1 MVETYV
7 AEFKGRAQR
16 FFQRL
21 PRTSPRYLRQLVPI
35 SYWIRNYNRT
45 WLYGDVI
52 AGITVGVMVIPQAL
66 SNAKIA
72 QVPIHYGL
80 YTGFMGAFLYA
91 ILGTSRDLTVGPTAV
106 ISMFTGEVAVRV
118 AAETGYA
125 NYEAAIALAF
135 VLGIIITGM
144 GLLRLGIILD
154 FISAPIIMGFT
165 SSAALRILTGQI
177 PGLFGIKGVDRNDET
192 YVVII
197 NTLKSAGSTRWQD
210 MLIGLSACAL
220 FEALRLARQRW
231 GKKYI
236 SLHYLGLARN
246 AIGVIIFTLISFL
259 VCRNQENP
267 VITITGEVDSG
278 FPVPQLPVLSNSMMT
293 SLGPSLITGMLLC
306 IIEATAIAKA
316 FARKGQYSLNTSQ
329 ELIALG
335 MGNLSGSFFLSYPVT
350 ASFSRSAVNNQSGS
364 KSPMNGIVTGAFVIV
379 AILALPPV
387 LHYVPSALLSAIS
400 ITSVAHLISGPK
412 LFLRLWRIDP
422 LDFIASVIAFV
433 VALFAEIDYGIYA
446 AVGFSV
452 VVMLFR
458 IARPK
463 WRLLAQVEGS
473 YDTFVDRDHPD
484 YATLDPPPGIV
495 LIRLE
500 ESLTFPN
507 MEFFKKRVL
516 TSVYVQTSSAHP
528 LPKAAD
534 RNWSDGMDTS
544 LDEKIQREWQRREA
558 RKRNSRLSQHV
569 ELTVSVRTSQQ
580 TSGDKLAQETPGNSF
595 TSDVKN
601 YAKRRDSENSDSNA
615 SQLTRIGQRAAYY
628 ADSTNPQDPYGRPYL
643 RAVVFDFS
651 AVNNID
657 SSGLQCLLDLRGHL
671 REYAGCTAD
680 AKGDRDS
687 FDQKLSSNSFALHFV
702 SVHPKVL
709 RVLELSGI
717 TTDVVPVVP
726 VIATHNNESA
736 SRRSRDQAPTSNV
749 LQTPSSSNA
758 TNYDTLSMGTK
769 RLDNPTARKRW
780 SLPAVHAL
788 PSDSQLP
795 AVDRLNGASASA
807 LPLRWSQ
814 SDLPSPTHPG
824 TAVTITPNPSIPKLS
839 PGSGDELITASSSTS
854 VDNHGVPNDQEALQ
868 VSADQSSSVADDPIV
883 QERCRVVH
891 LAVRDAINCIT
902 ANWSRL
908 QDYCV

>member
-7 AEFKGRAQR
+7 TEFKGRAQR
-16 FFQRL
+16 FFQQL

-35 SYWIRNYNRT
+35 SYWIRNYNRA

-91 ILGTSRDLTVGPTAV
+91 LLGTSRDITVGPTAV

-135 VLGIIITGM
+135 VLGVIITGM
-144 GLLRLGIILD
+144 GSFRLGIILD

-192 YVVII
+192 YIVII
-197 NTLKSAGSTRWQD
+197 NTLKKAGSTRWQD

-231 GKKYI
+231 GKQYI
-236 SLHYLGLARN
+236 ALHYLGLARN

-259 VCRNQENP
+259 VCRNQEKP

-278 FPVPQLPVLSNSMMT
+278 FPTPQLPVLSNTMLS
-293 SLGPSLITGMLLC
+293 SLGPSLVTGMLLC

-335 MGNLSGSFFLSYPVT
+335 MGNLCGSFFLSYPVT
-350 ASFSRSAVNNQSGS
+350 ASFSRSAVNNQSGA
-364 KSPMNGIVTGAFVIV
+364 KSPMNGIVTGTFVIV

-422 LDFIASVIAFV
+422 LDFFASVIAFV

-473 YDTFVDRDHPD
+473 HDTFVDRDHPD

-507 MEFFKKRVL
+507 MEYFKKRVL
-516 TSVYVQTSSAHP
+516 TSVYVQTSSAYP
-528 LPKAAD
+528 PPKAAD
-534 RNWSDGMDTS
+534 RNWSDGIDTS
-544 LDEKIQREWQRREA
+544 LNEKIQLEWQRREA
-558 RKRNSRLSQHV
+558 RKRNTGLSQHA
-569 ELTVSVRTSQQ
+569 EIAVSVRTSQQ
-580 TSGDKLAQETPGNSF
+580 TTGESQHDSF
-595 TSDVKN
+595 ASDAKDC
-601 YAKRRDSENSDSNA
+601 AKRRDSESSDSNA
-615 SQLTRIGQRAAYY
+615 SQCTRIGQRAAYY
-628 ADSTNPQDPYGRPYL
+628 ADSANPQDPYGRPYL

-671 REYAGCTAD
+671 REYAGRTAD
-680 AKGDRDS
+680 AQTDS
-687 FDQKLSSNSFALHFV
+687 GATDSHKPSINSFALHFV
-702 SVHPKVL
+702 SVHPNVM

-726 VIATHNNESA
+726 VIDTHSDESA
-736 SRRSRDQAPTSNV
+736 SRRSRDQASAI
-749 LQTPSSSNA
+749 NA
-758 TNYDTLSMGTK
+758 TNYDTVSRVETGP
-769 RLDNPTARKRW
+769 LDSPTARERW
-780 SLPAVHAL
+780 SLPAIHAL
-788 PSDSQLP
+788 PGGRQCP
-795 AVDRLNGASASA
+795 ARNPFDGFTTSAS
-807 LPLRWSQ
+807 PQRWSQ
-814 SDLPSPTHPG
+814 SDIPTPRSPY
-824 TAVTITPNPSIPKLS
+824 TAVAITPNGSLPMLPSS
-839 PGSGDELITASSSTS
+839 PDAEVNAASSATS
-854 VDNHGVPNDQEALQ
+854 VDNRGVTNSLEPFPTNGDQLPVTAN
-868 VSADQSSSVADDPIV
+868 DPIV

-891 LAVRDAINCIT
+891 LTVRDAINSIT

-908 QDYCV
+908 QDCSV